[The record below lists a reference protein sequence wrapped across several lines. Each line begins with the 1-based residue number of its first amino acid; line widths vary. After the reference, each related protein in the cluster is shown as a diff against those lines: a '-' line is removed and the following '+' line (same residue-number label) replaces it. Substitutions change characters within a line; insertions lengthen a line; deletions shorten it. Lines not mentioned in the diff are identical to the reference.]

1 MAGDVPL
8 LEVADLDA
16 YYGNTHVLQR
26 VAFTVDAEPTAVI
39 GRNGMDK
46 TMLCKAIMA
55 SSHRAHAARSAS
67 TVASYLVRRRTGSA
81 DQGSRTCHKGVGSSP
96 RFRRTSTR
104 G

>member
-26 VAFTVDAEPTAVI
+26 VAFAVDAKPTAVI
-39 GRNGMDK
+39 GRNGMGK
-46 TMLCKAIMA
+46 TTLCKAIMA
-55 SSHRAHAARSAS
+55 IEPLRTRGS
-67 TVASYLVRRRTGSA
+67 TRFDGRELLGKPPYRICGSGNA
-81 DQGSRTCHKGVGSSP
+81 YGQRGVGSFP
-96 RFRRTSTR
+96 RFRRTSTC